1 MILIVEDDA
10 DNAAA
15 LREVLE
21 EEGYPVTRACD
32 GHDALRLMAQGTA
45 PALIIVDFMMPN
57 LDGSQFARLVRADP
71 RWAKVPML
79 MLTANGP
86 AARDAVGDMVDQC
99 LSKPIDLNALLDA
112 VQLHAGAQHGHG

>member
-21 EEGYPVTRACD
+21 DEGHQVTRACD
-32 GHDALRLMAQGTA
+32 GHDALRLMAQGSV
-45 PALIIVDFMMPN
+45 PELIIVDFMMPN

-71 RWAKVPML
+71 RWGAVPML

-86 AARDAVGDMVDQC
+86 AAREAVGNMVDEC
-99 LSKPIDLNALLDA
+99 LNKPIDLGVLLDA
-112 VQLHAGAQHGHG
+112 VETHVGKQRGHA